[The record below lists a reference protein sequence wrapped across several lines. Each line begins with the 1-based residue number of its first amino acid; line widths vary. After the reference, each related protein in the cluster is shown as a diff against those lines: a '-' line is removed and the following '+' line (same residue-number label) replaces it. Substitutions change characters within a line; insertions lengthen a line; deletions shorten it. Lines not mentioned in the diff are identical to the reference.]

1 MARPLP
7 VNYRPSRGSAQD
19 DIQLLLDECDR
30 MQRNWDL
37 PNLGLPANGK
47 TQNGRKRADLKTDS
61 ATGPKGNGQI
71 RDMLSWALARHHA
84 LEEENKQSIGSESVE
99 TNAMAD
105 ALQDAKDALADA
117 KLRMRVAEAS
127 ERAKIKEKLEKEM
140 GQARRR
146 SSAASAA
153 DSQKPTP
160 RDEVVE
166 SEVHSEPPAAAA
178 SKLPESEAAGQKVEV
193 KEGQEE
199 RRAIP
204 LVPRPPS
211 QDPAIVRPPRWK
223 VVGGVGK
230 GGIIVREKRDLQSQ
244 QFEERLSTG
253 AVVEQTELVGDR
265 LHYWRLSGSGP
276 ESGWVSLRMAQKDLL
291 VLVKPPLRHWRSEL
305 TPVLRSSSAHSERP
319 RPAMSLPRLPQPK
332 SAPPPARMRQD
343 HSLPPLPLNQDR
355 AMYSMQSL
363 QSVT

>member
-37 PNLGLPANGK
+37 PNLGLPATGK
-47 TQNGRKRADLKTDS
+47 TQNGRKRASKTDS
-61 ATGPKGNGQI
+61 ATDKGNGQI

-84 LEEENKQSIGSESVE
+84 LEEENKPSIGSESVE

-166 SEVHSEPPAAAA
+166 SEVHSPSPPAAA
-178 SKLPESEAAGQKVEV
+178 SKLRESEAAGEKAEV

-199 RRAIP
+199 RRAVP

>member
-1 MARPLP
+1 MEGCGW
-7 VNYRPSRGSAQD
+7 S
-19 DIQLLLDECDR
+19 
-30 MQRNWDL
+30 W
-37 PNLGLPANGK
+37 
-47 TQNGRKRADLKTDS
+47 KRW
-61 ATGPKGNGQI
+61 ATRLHRRLVDCATFCEQWIRSKGNW
-71 RDMLSWALARHHA
+71 M
-84 LEEENKQSIGSESVE
+84 
-99 TNAMAD
+99 
-105 ALQDAKDALADA
+105 
-117 KLRMRVAEAS
+117 KLMWIIPA
-127 ERAKIKEKLEKEM
+127 
-140 GQARRR
+140 
-146 SSAASAA
+146 
-153 DSQKPTP
+153 P
-160 RDEVVE
+160 R
-166 SEVHSEPPAAAA
+166 
-178 SKLPESEAAGQKVEV
+178 
-193 KEGQEE
+193 
-199 RRAIP
+199 
-204 LVPRPPS
+204 
-211 QDPAIVRPPRWK
+211 
-223 VVGGVGK
+223 
-230 GGIIVREKRDLQSQ
+230 IIVREKRDLQSQ